1 MLMRAGAALIWTSI
15 AAVTGLAAHAQ
26 SWPAKPLRWI
36 SPFAPGGG
44 ADFTS
49 RALAQKIGPALG
61 QQIIVDNRGGAGGM
75 VGVDLAAKSA
85 PDGYTFVLGT
95 IGPIAINP
103 SIYTKMPYSVQRDL
117 APIGQAAVAVNVLI
131 VHPSLPVRSV
141 KELIAIASARPAE
154 LNYGSSGPGAA
165 DHLAGELFNVIAGV
179 KMVHVPYK
187 GGAPAILDLVGGNI
201 QLIFSTVST
210 AKGVIEAK
218 RVRTIAI
225 AGSRRFELMPDLPTV
240 AESGLKGFATDNWYG
255 VFAPAGTP
263 APIIERMHA
272 EVGKA
277 LSAVDVKKHL
287 LELGIITTTSASPAA
302 FSAYIAAETEKWGKI
317 VRAAGI
323 KGD

>member
-1 MLMRAGAALIWTSI
+1 MPAMQRLPL
-15 AAVTGLAAHAQ
+15 VLVLAAGVVPFTAQ
-26 SWPAKPLRWI
+26 SQTWPAKPIRWI

-49 RALAQKIGPALG
+49 RALAQKLGPALG
-61 QQIIVDNRGGAGGM
+61 QQVIIDNRGGAGGM
-75 VGVDLAAKSA
+75 VGVDLAAKSP
-85 PDGYTFVLGT
+85 PDGYTLVLGT

-103 SIYTKMPYSVQRDL
+103 SLYSKMPYNVQRDL

-131 VHPSLPVRSV
+131 VHPSLPVKSV
-141 KELIAIASARPAE
+141 KDLLAIAKARPGE

-165 DHLAGELFNVIAGV
+165 DHLAGELFNAIAGV
-179 KMVHVPYK
+179 KMVHIPYK

-225 AGSRRFELMPDLPTV
+225 AGSQRFELMPDLPTV
-240 AESGLKGFATDNWYG
+240 VEAGLKGAATDNWYG

-263 APIIERMHA
+263 AAIITRLHA
-272 EVGKA
+272 EVAKA
-277 LSAVDVKKHL
+277 LAAPDLKKQL
-287 LELGIITTTSASPAA
+287 LDLGIVATGSASPAD
-302 FSAYIAAETEKWGKI
+302 FSTYIVNETQKWAKI
-317 VRAAGI
+317 VKAAGI

>member
-1 MLMRAGAALIWTSI
+1 MQRLPMVL
-15 AAVTGLAAHAQ
+15 VLAAGVVPFTAQ
-26 SWPAKPLRWI
+26 AQTWPAKPIRWI

-49 RALAQKIGPALG
+49 RALAQKLGPALG
-61 QQIIVDNRGGAGGM
+61 QQVIIDNRGGAGGM
-75 VGVDLAAKSA
+75 VGVDLAAKSP
-85 PDGYTFVLGT
+85 PDGYTLVLGT

-103 SIYTKMPYSVQRDL
+103 SLYSKMPYNVQRDL

-131 VHPSLPVRSV
+131 VHPSLPVKSV
-141 KELIAIASARPAE
+141 KDLIAIAKARPGE

-165 DHLAGELFNVIAGV
+165 DHLAGELFNAIAGV
-179 KMVHVPYK
+179 KMVHIPYK

-225 AGSRRFELMPDLPTV
+225 AGSQRFELMPDLPTV
-240 AESGLKGFATDNWYG
+240 VEAGLKGAATDNWYG

-263 APIIERMHA
+263 AAIITRLHA
-272 EVGKA
+272 EVAKA
-277 LSAVDVKKHL
+277 LAAPDLKKQL
-287 LELGIITTTSASPAA
+287 LDLGIVATGSASPAD
-302 FSAYIAAETEKWGKI
+302 FSTYIVNETQKWAKI
-317 VRAAGI
+317 VKAAGI

>member
-1 MLMRAGAALIWTSI
+1 MRAEAALVLTAL
-15 AAVTGLAAHAQ
+15 AAITGVGAHAQ
-26 SWPAKPLRWI
+26 TWPAKPLRWI

-44 ADFTS
+44 ADYTS
-49 RALAQKIGPALG
+49 RALAQKIGPAIG

-103 SIYTKMPYSVQRDL
+103 GIYSKMPYNVQRDL

-141 KELIAIASARPAE
+141 KELIAIAKARPGE

-165 DHLAGELFNVIAGV
+165 DHLAGELFNAIAGV
-179 KMVHVPYK
+179 NMVHVPYK
-187 GGAPAILDLVGGNI
+187 GGAPAVLDLVGGNI

-225 AGSRRFELMPDLPTV
+225 AGSKRFELMPELPTV
-240 AESGLKGFATDNWYG
+240 AEAGLKGFATDNWYG
-255 VFAPAGTP
+255 VFAPAGTA
-263 APIIERMHA
+263 APIITRMHA
-272 EVGKA
+272 EIGKA
-277 LSAVDVKKHL
+277 LAAADVRKHL
-287 LELGIITTTSASPAA
+287 LELGIITTASESPAGFA
-302 FSAYIAAETEKWGKI
+302 AYIAAETEKWGRI
-317 VRAAGI
+317 TRAAGI

>member
-1 MLMRAGAALIWTSI
+1 MQRLPLVLVLAAGAVSFTSQ
-15 AAVTGLAAHAQ
+15 AQ
-26 SWPAKPLRWI
+26 TWPAKPIRWI

-49 RALAQKIGPALG
+49 RALAQKLGPALG
-61 QQIIVDNRGGAGGM
+61 QQVIIDNRGGAGGM

-85 PDGYTFVLGT
+85 PDGYTLVLGT

-103 SIYTKMPYSVQRDL
+103 SLYSKMPYNVQRDL

-131 VHPSLPVRSV
+131 VHPSLPVKSV
-141 KELIAIASARPAE
+141 KDLIAIAKARPGE

-165 DHLAGELFNVIAGV
+165 DHLAGELFNAIAGV
-179 KMVHVPYK
+179 KMVHIPYK

-225 AGSRRFELMPDLPTV
+225 AGSQRFELMPDLPTV
-240 AESGLKGFATDNWYG
+240 VEAGLKGAATDNWYG

-263 APIIERMHA
+263 AAIITRLYA
-272 EVGKA
+272 EVAKA
-277 LSAVDVKKHL
+277 LAAPDLKKQL
-287 LELGIITTTSASPAA
+287 LDLGIVATGSASPAD
-302 FSAYIAAETEKWGKI
+302 FSTYIVNETQKWAKI
-317 VRAAGI
+317 VKAAGI

>member
-1 MLMRAGAALIWTSI
+1 MRIGAILIWTLIASI
-15 AAVTGLAAHAQ
+15 AGLDALAQ
-26 SWPAKPLRWI
+26 SWPAKPIRWI

-75 VGVDLAAKSA
+75 VGVDVAAKA
-85 PDGYTFVLGT
+85 AADGYTFVLGT

-103 SIYTKMPYSVQRDL
+103 GMYSKMPYNVQRDL

-141 KELIAIASARPAE
+141 KELIAIARARPAE

-165 DHLAGELFNVIAGV
+165 DHLAGELFNAIAAV

-210 AKGVIEAK
+210 AKGMIEAK

-225 AGSRRFELMPDLPTV
+225 AGSKRFELMPELPTV
-240 AESGLKGFATDNWYG
+240 AEGGLKGFATDNWYG

-263 APIIERMHA
+263 APIIGRMHA

-277 LSAVDVKKHL
+277 LAAADVRKHL
-287 LELGIITTTSASPAA
+287 LELGIITTASESPAA
-302 FSAYIAAETEKWGKI
+302 FSAYIAAETEKWGRI
-317 VRAAGI
+317 TRAAGI